1 MKCEVGLS
9 PALKELTVLE
19 VYFCFNYTC
28 QLSEPTQSSSTCIIA
43 GIYRK
48 QQPSS
53 DLLNPNSLD

>member
-19 VYFCFNYTC
+19 VYFCLTTLVN
-28 QLSEPTQSSSTCIIA
+28 SPSQSSSTCIIA